1 MEIKSGFYLEMEELG
16 MRGTK
21 IILLFLWAIA
31 GICTIL
37 SRNPSMLS
45 YILCWIFLL
54 MELIEDVFEGK

>member
-1 MEIKSGFYLEMEELG
+1 
-16 MRGTK
+16 MRGTR
-21 IILLFLWAIA
+21 IILLFLWATA

-37 SRNPSMLS
+37 SKNPSMLS

>member
-1 MEIKSGFYLEMEELG
+1 MK
-16 MRGTK
+16 GTR
-21 IILLFLWAIA
+21 IILLFMWAIA

>member
-1 MEIKSGFYLEMEELG
+1 
-16 MRGTK
+16 MRGTR
-21 IILLFLWAIA
+21 IIVLFLWIIA

-54 MELIEDVFEGK
+54 TELIEDILEGE

>member
-1 MEIKSGFYLEMEELG
+1 
-16 MRGTK
+16 MRGTR
-21 IILLFLWAIA
+21 IILLFMWAIA

-54 MELIEDVFEGK
+54 IELIEDVLEDK